1 MDVPGRRPRRRSL
14 GFIALVALGGGSLAA
29 SPATSADAAPR
40 TAEASPAV
48 AAVGRAP
55 LRGTAAIARL
65 DDRIDDVAAR
75 HHMSE
80 HKLEHLLRTDPTLGV
95 DANEQ
100 LFYTEPLPTSGEH
113 QHEHVEE
120 PEEDPAPPVA
130 QSEGDDAFA
139 LHSRPGAP
147 RTIYLDFDGHTVTGS
162 AWTGSYTGGASCYAD
177 SFTTDGDGSTF
188 SAGER
193 AIIES
198 VWKRVSEDYAPFAVD
213 VTTEEP
219 PAARLV
225 RADYS
230 DLEFGTRALITSAT
244 TVCSNS
250 KTLYQSVCPSGCGGV
265 AYVGVF
271 NFPEPWHSAYQP
283 ALVFSNALS
292 NSAKNVAEATSHEVG
307 HNLGLSHDGATTGCG
322 SGGLSACS
330 YYYGQSMWAPVMG
343 VGYNKPVVQWSKGD
357 YSIATN
363 TQDDLAVMQS
373 YGLDLMT
380 DDHGDDRENATDV
393 SAEAIDEA
401 GLIASEDEVDV
412 FGVNVGDGSA
422 TFAVTPAATSPNL
435 DARLEL
441 RDEDFALVTSNDP
454 ASAYS
459 TSDVATGM
467 SASISTT
474 LSAGRYY
481 LVVDGVGTGTS
492 STGYSD
498 YASLGRYTLTGSA
511 AEPDPEALDEPAA
524 PTAVAVGPRN
534 AAVEV
539 DWDPPDDEGS
549 APVSDYRVSVYAYD
563 GGIASGVTGATER
576 TVGSS
581 ATSFSFTGLTN
592 DTGYLF
598 KVAAIN
604 AIGTGDETDGAFAI
618 PDGDAPETTL
628 TKPTGTWTLSA
639 SVPVAWTA
647 TDGAYGSGLAS
658 TQVVRRAGGFN
669 LTLGAVSTWKA
680 AATAT
685 PTTYSG
691 SHGTTYCF
699 KARAKDVAGNV
710 DAYTAERCTAIPLKS
725 GHMVYSKG
733 WTAKSSAS
741 VYSGTL
747 RTTKTKNASVTRTS
761 IKAKQI
767 ALVAAK
773 CGTCGTVKVYW
784 NGTYKKTVNLAAS
797 TTKRKQVVP
806 LLSFGSVTSG
816 TLKLVVASSGRIVSI
831 EGLGVSKI

>member
-1 MDVPGRRPRRRSL
+1 MRPSGSRPRSRVL
-14 GFIALVALGGGSLAA
+14 GAVAFVAVACGSLAVA
-29 SPATSADAAPR
+29 PPSASADAAP
-40 TAEASPAV
+40 EVV
-48 AAVGRAP
+48 AAGQAP
-55 LRGTAAIARL
+55 MRGAAAIERLGERL
-65 DDRIDDVAAR
+65 DNVAAR
-75 HHMSE
+75 HRMSDD
-80 HKLEHLLRTDPTLGV
+80 KLEHMLRTDPTLGV

-100 LFYTEPLPTSGEH
+100 LFYIEPLPTTAEH

-120 PEEDPAPPVA
+120 PDGEPAPPIA
-130 QSEGDDAFA
+130 STEGDDAFE

-147 RTIYLDFDGHTVTGS
+147 RTIYLDFDGHTVTG
-162 AWTGSYTGGASCYAD
+162 AGWTGPYTGGANCYAD

-188 SAGER
+188 SVGER
-193 AIIES
+193 AIIKS
-198 VWKRVSEDYAPFAVD
+198 VWERVSEDYAPFAVD

-219 PAARLV
+219 DAARLV
-225 RADYS
+225 RTNYS

-244 TVCSNS
+244 TVCSNG
-250 KTLYQSVCPSGCGGV
+250 KTLYQSVCPGGCGGV

-271 NFPEPWHSAYQP
+271 DYSEPWHSAYQP

-307 HNLGLSHDGATTGCG
+307 HNLGLNHDGATTGCG
-322 SGGLSACS
+322 TGGLSACS
-330 YYYGQSMWAPVMG
+330 YYYGQNMWAPIMG

-373 YGLDLMT
+373 YGLDLMN
-380 DDHGDDRENATDV
+380 DDHGDDRENATEV
-393 SAEAIDEA
+393 NAEDIDEA
-401 GLIASEDEVDV
+401 GLIASEDEVDI

-422 TFAVTPAATSPNL
+422 TFAVTPAANSPNL

-441 RDEDFALVTSNDP
+441 RDEDFDLVTSNDP
-454 ASAYS
+454 ASEYS
-459 TSDVATGM
+459 TSNVATGM

-474 LSAGRYY
+474 LTAGRYY
-481 LVVDGVGTGTS
+481 LVIDGVGTGTS

-511 AEPDPEALDEPAA
+511 AEADPEALDAPES
-524 PTAVAVGPRN
+524 PTAVAVVPRN

-539 DWDPPDDEGS
+539 DWEPPDDEGS

-563 GGIASGVTGATER
+563 GGAASGVTGATDR

-581 ATSFSFTGLTN
+581 ATSFAFTGLTN

-604 AIGTGDETDGAFAI
+604 AIGTGDDTDGAFAI

-647 TDGAYGSGLAS
+647 SEAAHGSGVAS
-658 TQVVRRAGGFN
+658 TQVMRRAGGFN
-669 LTLGAVSTWKA
+669 AALGTAATWQA

-685 PTTYSG
+685 PATYTG
-691 SHGTTYCF
+691 SHGATYCF
-699 KARAKDVAGNV
+699 KARAKDIAGNV
-710 DAYTAERCTAIPLKS
+710 DDYTAERCTAIPLKS
-725 GHMVYSKG
+725 GSLLYSSG
-733 WTAKSSAS
+733 WTAKAVAG
-741 VYSGTL
+741 VYTQTL
-747 RTTKTKNASVTRTS
+747 RTTKKMGASVSRTA
-761 IKAKQI
+761 IKAKQV
-767 ALVAAK
+767 ALVATK
-773 CGTCGTVKVYW
+773 CASCGTVKVYW
-784 NGTYKKTVNLAAS
+784 NGVYKKSINLTAS

-806 LLSFGSVTSG
+806 LLSFGSVASG
-816 TLKLVVASSGRIVSI
+816 TLKLVVASSGKIVSI
-831 EGLGVSKI
+831 EGLGVSKT